1 METYTA
7 YLLLGGNLGDC
18 VQTFKAAREKIALR
32 TGRISRAS
40 QLYTS
45 PAWGF
50 EAKELFYNQ
59 VLELQTT
66 LDPYALLQ
74 QLLQIETELG
84 RVRPQT
90 ATTPGKTAAA
100 PKQYA
105 SRTIDIDV
113 LFYEDF
119 VIRSRDL
126 SLPHPLM
133 QQRAF
138 VLVPLAELVPA
149 FLHPVLGVSVA
160 ELLVKCPDDSS
171 KLHACPIP
179 EQDVYSDVA
188 EKPFSDGRG
197 LGSTLAEYAPTGSC
211 GASSATGIGNMVPSA
226 AFWPENMR
234 FLAIEGNIGAGKTS
248 LSRKIATQFG
258 AKWVVESF
266 EENVFLPKFY
276 ADKERFAFPLELTFL
291 AERYR
296 QAKEDFVQELFSPFL
311 VSDFSISKSLIFAQN
326 TLQED
331 EYRLFKRLYD
341 IILTTIPKP
350 DLYVYIHSDV
360 DRLMRNI
367 RQRGRSYEANMD
379 PAYLKTIENGYREY
393 MKTLDPARSLWIDVT
408 DMDFIHNEA
417 DYREVL
423 SRIQAV
429 ARRLG

>member
-32 TGRISRAS
+32 SGRISRAS
-40 QLYTS
+40 RLYTS
-45 PAWGF
+45 PSWGF

-84 RVRPQT
+84 RVRSQT
-90 ATTPGKTAAA
+90 ATAPEKTAAA
-100 PKQYA
+100 SKQYA
-105 SRTIDIDV
+105 SRTIDIDI

-119 VIRSRDL
+119 VIRSRNL

-149 FLHPVLGVSVA
+149 FLHPVFGVSVA
-160 ELLVKCPDDSS
+160 ELLAKCSDDSS
-171 KLHACPIP
+171 KIHACPMP
-179 EQDVYSDVA
+179 EQEIYSDVA
-188 EKPFSDGRG
+188 EKPFPDGREA
-197 LGSTLAEYAPTGSC
+197 GSTLAECVPTGSC
-211 GASSATGIGNMVPSA
+211 GTSA

-248 LSRKIATQFG
+248 LSRRIATQFG

-276 ADKERFAFPLELTFL
+276 ADKERFAFPLELAFL

-423 SRIQAV
+423 SRIQAA
-429 ARRLG
+429 ARWLG

>member
-1 METYTA
+1 MYENR
-7 YLLLGGNLGDC
+7 GSGD
-18 VQTFKAAREKIALR
+18 
-32 TGRISRAS
+32 
-40 QLYTS
+40 QL
-45 PAWGF
+45 
-50 EAKELFYNQ
+50 
-59 VLELQTT
+59 
-66 LDPYALLQ
+66 
-74 QLLQIETELG
+74 
-84 RVRPQT
+84 
-90 ATTPGKTAAA
+90 
-100 PKQYA
+100 
-105 SRTIDIDV
+105 
-113 LFYEDF
+113 
-119 VIRSRDL
+119 
-126 SLPHPLM
+126 
-133 QQRAF
+133 
-138 VLVPLAELVPA
+138 
-149 FLHPVLGVSVA
+149 
-160 ELLVKCPDDSS
+160 C
-171 KLHACPIP
+171 
-179 EQDVYSDVA
+179 
-188 EKPFSDGRG
+188 
-197 LGSTLAEYAPTGSC
+197 C
-211 GASSATGIGNMVPSA
+211 GTSA

-248 LSRKIATQFG
+248 LSRRIATQFG

-423 SRIQAV
+423 SRIQAA